1 MNTKLQ
7 FSNLA
12 FLKST
17 NLLVVANVFCFVL
30 VFMGIGFIDNFRDL
44 IFHYFCKSLNLSAE
58 AIVNNAR
65 FLCFIVN
72 NALSEFADVR

>member
-1 MNTKLQ
+1 MNAKLQ

-17 NLLVVANVFCFVL
+17 NLLEVANVFCFVL
-30 VFMGIGFIDNFRDL
+30 FWYLWVSASLIISGICSSTI
-44 IFHYFCKSLNLSAE
+44 SANLSAE

-65 FLCFIVN
+65 FLCVIVN